1 MQIGV
6 HKEKKRE
13 LGPGGDQKGA
23 EKVGK
28 LTRKKRPDKGKLNQF
43 SS

>member
-13 LGPGGDQKGA
+13 LGLGGDQKGA

-28 LTRKKRPDKGKLNQF
+28 SKEKRGQIKGN
-43 SS
+43 